1 MGIILEVNAGNW
13 EQQVL
18 KADMLTAVDFWHE
31 HCGWCLRFEPILS
44 EASEIYKGR
53 IKFVKLN
60 VLADPENK
68 KIAFQYG
75 VRGTPT
81 LVLFCSG
88 KPIEHLVGYMDIEKL
103 KKQLDDL
110 LGRYTEC
117 TRQSTELK
125 I

>member
-1 MGIILEVNAGNW
+1 MSSLLEVNAGNW

-18 KADMLTAVDFWHE
+18 HADMLMVVDFWHE
-31 HCGWCLRFEPILS
+31 HCGWCLRFEPILNEVS
-44 EASEIYKGR
+44 EEYKDR

-60 VLADPENK
+60 VLADPDNK
-68 KIAFQYG
+68 KIAFQHG
-75 VRGTPT
+75 VMGTPT

-88 KPIEHLVGYMDIEKL
+88 KPIEHLVGYMDKEKL

-110 LGRYTEC
+110 LGRYREC
-117 TRQSTELK
+117 AKQSTELK